1 MFINGPMDTTACIG
15 SIAIIPCGFD
25 NVSNLFNPDWRIIK
39 RSDDGSVIS
48 ELDVR
53 DINNDDSDGLQYIPD
68 LSSGM
73 NTSPNSRLLVGP
85 VDETDNQS
93 SYQCIFNIGD
103 DVFESSIGTLIVTG
117 MCVSESIKFNVDT
130 CVYYVM

>member
-1 MFINGPMDTTACIG
+1 MNTTECNG
-15 SIAIIPCGFD
+15 SIAIIPCGFE
-25 NVSNLFNPDWRIIK
+25 NVSNSFVPDWRIIK

-48 ELDVR
+48 DMTLSSAV
-53 DINNDDSDGLQYIPD
+53 INNDDSDGLQYIPD

-93 SYQCIFNIGD
+93 SYQCIFSIGN
-103 DVFESSIGTLIVTG
+103 DVIESSIGTLTVTG
-117 MCVSESIKFNVDT
+117 TYVNVW
-130 CVYYVM
+130 